1 MAAASATP
9 ADAVAHR
16 IDHLLRRARVV
27 KENATID
34 PPLQVSELV
43 PESEALLGDIE
54 GDKEVRALAIE
65 SAAKR
70 VFYTNL
76 VSRRPNDLRITY

>member
-1 MAAASATP
+1 MAVPGATP

-27 KENATID
+27 KQNATIE
-34 PPLQVSELV
+34 PLLQVSELV
-43 PESEALLGDIE
+43 PEGELLLGDME

-76 VSRRPNDLRITY
+76 VSLLYAITVFY